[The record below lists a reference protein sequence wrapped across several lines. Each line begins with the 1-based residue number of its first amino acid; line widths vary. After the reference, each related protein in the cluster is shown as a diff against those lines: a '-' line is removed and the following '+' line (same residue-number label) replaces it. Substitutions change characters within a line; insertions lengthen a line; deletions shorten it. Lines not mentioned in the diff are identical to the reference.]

1 LRYVEAKDEIL
12 ALRRAVF
19 VEEQGFPPEFIVNDN
34 DEQGVHLAAYDRGR
48 MVALLSVHIHRPGAP
63 TLVANGLADVD
74 GLSVQLT
81 KRLELASYRGSGI
94 TEVLGANVLRYAF
107 ETLRPRRIFLVLDGM
122 HRKLR
127 DHYNKVFMA
136 RELGEVGSGPAAR
149 LVLGLEDEPS
159 LRTLYLRMRAMAESV
174 HRRCPVRVPSLVRFL
189 LADGRADLLAA
200 EHLTRENHY
209 VAPLSLADEL
219 PRLAAQNRLLYA
231 EQRGRLAVTPFPPAP
246 ARLLDVGTGTGVY
259 LALMLKE
266 PALAGY
272 EARGIEPSPQMLA
285 YARFAYPEQDL
296 VQAGAYATGEADES
310 VDVVT
315 ANFVFIHL
323 RNPDLALSEAWRVL
337 KPGGLLYV
345 VDVND
350 TTFTGPEAVKK
361 MVEAHHLWHEGD
373 RRILDSLPRRAAE
386 FGFEPVARHAT
397 TVRNTGGSEPA
408 FGPDELRM
416 GRMSWWGMLA
426 FMGQREEIEAE
437 FQAAQEYYLGSECE
451 VGLAVETQVYRKPR
465 GAPTFAGS

>member
-1 LRYVEAKDEIL
+1 
-12 ALRRAVF
+12 VF

-174 HRRCPVRVPSLVRFL
+174 HRRCPVLRAVAGPVP
-189 LADGRADLLAA
+189 AGGRARRPAGGGAPDPREPLRRAA
-200 EHLTRENHY
+200 
-209 VAPLSLADEL
+209 VAGG
-219 PRLAAQNRLLYA
+219 RAAA
-231 EQRGRLAVTPFPPAP
+231 AGGPEPAAVRRAARSAGGHAVPPAP

-296 VQAGAYATGEADES
+296 VQAGAYATGRRTRAS
-310 VDVVT
+310 T
-315 ANFVFIHL
+315 WSPRTSCSSTCATPI
-323 RNPDLALSEAWRVL
+323 WR
-337 KPGGLLYV
+337 
-345 VDVND
+345 
-350 TTFTGPEAVKK
+350 
-361 MVEAHHLWHEGD
+361 
-373 RRILDSLPRRAAE
+373 
-386 FGFEPVARHAT
+386 
-397 TVRNTGGSEPA
+397 
-408 FGPDELRM
+408 
-416 GRMSWWGMLA
+416 
-426 FMGQREEIEAE
+426 
-437 FQAAQEYYLGSECE
+437 
-451 VGLAVETQVYRKPR
+451 
-465 GAPTFAGS
+465 